1 VKRGHHLFSDQSTV
15 YDIRTPVD
23 DYVIRKL
30 KVGDMLKVSGTI
42 YCGRDIVLP
51 RIVQLYETEALQIN
65 HINLQ
70 GSLIFHSAV
79 SCAGVGAT
87 SSNKLEIESSIAPL
101 SKAGVKIHLGKGTI
115 SAQTVAALGQY
126 NSIFAI
132 IPPITASLESK
143 IFSREVIAFPE
154 FGMEA
159 FYRLSVENVEMIVA
173 AARGQSIY
181 EHE

>member
-1 VKRGHHLFSDQSTV
+1 MFSDQSTV

-70 GSLIFHSAV
+70 GV
-79 SCAGVGAT
+79 
-87 SSNKLEIESSIAPL
+87 
-101 SKAGVKIHLGKGTI
+101 
-115 SAQTVAALGQY
+115 
-126 NSIFAI
+126 
-132 IPPITASLESK
+132 
-143 IFSREVIAFPE
+143 
-154 FGMEA
+154 
-159 FYRLSVENVEMIVA
+159 
-173 AARGQSIY
+173 
-181 EHE
+181 